1 MKFLFLCIIYGRTI
15 GTIFW
20 NIIIIGIV
28 LNIINIH
35 VNILIFYVIN
45 YCIFNIIN
53 NILISYECIYAK
65 LLIAIL
71 TDRAPYKYLCYY

>member
-20 NIIIIGIV
+20 NIIIIV

-53 NILISYECIYAK
+53 NILISYECMYAK